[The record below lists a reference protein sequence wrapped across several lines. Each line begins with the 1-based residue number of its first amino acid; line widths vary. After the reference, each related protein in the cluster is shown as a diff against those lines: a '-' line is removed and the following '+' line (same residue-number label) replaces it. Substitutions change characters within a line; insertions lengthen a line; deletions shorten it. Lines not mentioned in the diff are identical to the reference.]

1 MIAGAENRRFD
12 LALRHI
18 RTWRKQS
25 PVESAGERGNGFRRR
40 YRIRTVGGSALYD
53 ATDAEIK
60 RPAHVFHRVF
70 ASREDRLAVLER
82 RAVGRNHQHRADPRR
97 YRQDASPFSHVGSLP
112 KWCREQTSDADTL
125 FQAQ

>member
-12 LALRHI
+12 LTLRHI

-25 PVESAGERGNGFRRR
+25 PVESAGERGNRFRRR
-40 YRIRTVGGSALYD
+40 HGIRTVGGGALHD
-53 ATDAEIK
+53 AADADIK
-60 RPAHVFHRVF
+60 WPAHALHRVF

-97 YRQDASPFSHVGSLP
+97 YRQDASPFSHVASLP
-112 KWCREQTSDADTL
+112 KWVRWESPVTAPLSPT
-125 FQAQ
+125 